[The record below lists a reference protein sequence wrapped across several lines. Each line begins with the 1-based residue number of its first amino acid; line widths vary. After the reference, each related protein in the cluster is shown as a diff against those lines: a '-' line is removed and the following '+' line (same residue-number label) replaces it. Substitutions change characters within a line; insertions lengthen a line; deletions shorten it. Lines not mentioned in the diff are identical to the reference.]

1 MSAVTALHT
10 QLITIALSVVVVTFL
25 LLWLPALYTHW
36 RVSRR
41 ARRRIGW
48 YT

>member
-1 MSAVTALHT
+1 MIDLHA
-10 QLITIALSVVVVTFL
+10 QLLTIAGTVIVVAFL
-25 LLWLPALYTHW
+25 LLWLPALVTHW

-48 YT
+48 YS

>member
-1 MSAVTALHT
+1 MIDFHT
-10 QLITIALSVVVVTFL
+10 QLLTIVGTVIVVGFL
-25 LLWLPALYTHW
+25 LLWLPSLVTRF

-48 YT
+48 YS

>member
-1 MSAVTALHT
+1 MSALHN
-10 QLITIALSVVVVTFL
+10 QIITIVLTVVVVAFL
-25 LLWLPALYTHW
+25 LLWLPSLVTHL

-48 YT
+48 YS

>member
-1 MSAVTALHT
+1 MIAFHT
-10 QLITIALSVVVVTFL
+10 QLLTIVGTVIVVAFL
-25 LLWLPALYTHW
+25 LLWLPSLVTHL

-41 ARRRIGW
+41 ARKRIGW